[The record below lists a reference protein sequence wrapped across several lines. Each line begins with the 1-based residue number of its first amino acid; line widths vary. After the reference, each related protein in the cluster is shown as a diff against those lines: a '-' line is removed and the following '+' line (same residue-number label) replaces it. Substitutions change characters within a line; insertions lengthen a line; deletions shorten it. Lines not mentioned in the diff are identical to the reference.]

1 MRSRRRYC
9 AFALTTALALVG
21 AAVAGGPNKTR
32 ATGDGSGCSNGV
44 QVLRDDGP
52 RGGPAAFVQAP
63 GERGG
68 KVFGFQ
74 GGKGGKGKGKK
85 GKGGF
90 GRFGGGLTEEDMI
103 ERLMAFDKNNDG
115 KITRDELPE
124 RMQGLIARG
133 DTNNDGALDRD
144 EVRKLARTLT
154 RDDFA
159 GTFGGPGG
167 FGGFKGKG
175 KGKGGFGG
183 PFAGKGPFGGKGD
196 PGGAKAALAELNL
209 SGTTKE
215 KAEAVVKGYH
225 NDVRK
230 LLELARSDLLVK
242 MRDVLSEPEFKT
254 FKQALERRPPGPGP
268 FGTSAPR
275 PELERKLDRLLK
287 EVEDLRREI
296 RR

>member
-9 AFALTTALALVG
+9 AFALTAALALVG
-21 AAVAGGPNKTR
+21 AAVADGPNKTR

-44 QVLRDDGP
+44 QVLFDDGP

-68 KVFGFQ
+68 KDFFK

-90 GRFGGGLTEEDMI
+90 GFGGGLTEEDMV
-103 ERLMAFDKNNDG
+103 ERLLAYDKNKDG
-115 KITRDELPE
+115 KVTKDELPE

-133 DTNNDGALDRD
+133 DTNKDGALDK
-144 EVRKLARTLT
+144 EEIRKLASTLT
-154 RDDFA
+154 RDDFV
-159 GTFGGPGG
+159 GNFGGP
-167 FGGFKGKG
+167 GGFKGKG

-183 PFAGKGPFGGKGD
+183 PFAGKGPKGG
-196 PGGAKAALAELNL
+196 PGGAARAALDELNL

-215 KAEAVVKGYH
+215 KAEAVVKAH
-225 NDVRK
+225 QADVRK
-230 LLELARSDLLVK
+230 LLDLARSDLLVK
-242 MRDVLSEPEFKT
+242 MKDVLTEQEFKT
-254 FKQALERRPPGPGP
+254 FKQGLDRRPPPGLV
-268 FGTSAPR
+268 GTSAPR
-275 PELERKLDRLLK
+275 PELERKLDRILK
-287 EVEDLRREI
+287 EVDDLRREL